1 MLQKPEEIR
10 HERFLEEVKKLNLRF
25 PGKEIVKKTGYKSGI
40 VSEYLTSKKLVSE
53 SFLRAFCKAFSWD
66 YDKIFSVGLSQQDE
80 QNRPIKP
87 GKPGDPANMKWA
99 MLKTMYQRMVKSE
112 AARLGLSIEQV
123 IKEMDDETMINWHDL
138 ESGE

>member
-10 HERFLEEVKKLNLRF
+10 HERFLEEVSKLNLRF

-40 VSEYLTSKKLVSE
+40 VSEYLTSKKIVSE
-53 SFLRAFCKAFSWD
+53 SFLREFCKAFNLD
-66 YDKIFSVGLSQQDE
+66 YDKTFNVKPSQLGE
-80 QNRPIKP
+80 QNKPVKP

-112 AARLGLSIEQV
+112 AARLGLSIDQV

-138 ESGE
+138 ESEE